1 MKSARLL
8 SLLLVVPSLL
18 LAGCG
23 DGGEEVAE
31 DVPAP
36 AGPSRGVPDDVPLY
50 SEDAD
55 AKKIDYQVTD
65 TDILVTMETIN
76 GPISPITYYR
86 KLADAGWKIVQDSE
100 NDGGT
105 ILATKKSRELE
116 ITFEALPGGA
126 GTIIKLRT
134 TVAQ

>member
-8 SLLLVVPSLL
+8 TLLLVAPSLL

-23 DGGEEVAE
+23 EGEEIAE
-31 DVPAP
+31 DAPAP
-36 AGPSRGVPDDVPLY
+36 AGPSRGVPEDVPLY

-86 KLADAGWKIVQDSE
+86 NLTNAGWKIVQDAES
-100 NDGGT
+100 DGGT

-134 TVAQ
+134 TATQ